1 MKLTYFKGTVPNFG
15 DELNEYMWHKLVP
28 AGFLDE
34 DESELFLGIGSIIWN
49 NLPKTAKKHVIGS
62 GYGGYTDMPNMND
75 GSWNVVFV
83 RGPRTAALLDIPAEK
98 AIGDS
103 AILLRL
109 LELPAPEKKLD
120 IAFMPHFHSFDRG
133 FWPEVCKLAGIRLI
147 DPRGDVET
155 ILSEVRGAK
164 ALITEAMHG
173 AIVADAVR
181 TPWVAAKPIHV
192 ENQMKW
198 LDWAESLN
206 ISLRPHALAPSSL
219 LEAHLRLSKTRK
231 NHGQRAFTL
240 NKSALAKPFNQILTH
255 FAARQLQKLTS
266 VEPQLSKDSDI
277 ARATERASTALDQ
290 FVASRA

>member
-1 MKLTYFKGTVPNFG
+1 MKLTYFKGPVPNFG

-28 AGFLDE
+28 HGFLDE

-49 NLPKTAKKHVIGS
+49 NLPKTSKKHVMGS

-109 LELPAPEKKLD
+109 LDLPAPQKNLD

-133 FWPEVCKLAGIRLI
+133 FWPEVCNLAGIRLI

-155 ILSEVRGAK
+155 ILAEVRGAK
-164 ALITEAMHG
+164 TLITEAMHG

-206 ISLRPHALAPSSL
+206 IALRPHDLAPSSL
-219 LEAHLRLSKTRK
+219 LEAHLRFSKTRK
-231 NHGQRAFTL
+231 NHGQRAFRL
-240 NKSALAKPFNQILTH
+240 NKSTLVKPLNQILTH
-255 FAARQLQKLTS
+255 LAARKLQKLTA

-277 ARATERASTALDQ
+277 SRATEKASDALNR
-290 FVASRA
+290 FVAGRN